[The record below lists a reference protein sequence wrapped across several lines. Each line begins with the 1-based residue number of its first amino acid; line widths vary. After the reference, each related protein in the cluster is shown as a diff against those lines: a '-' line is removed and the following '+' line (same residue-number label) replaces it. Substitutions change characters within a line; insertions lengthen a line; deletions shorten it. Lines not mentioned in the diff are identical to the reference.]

1 MDARCQFQQ
10 PNHTP
15 IGPINRDERAR
26 VEDYWPRTLRAHAVS
41 SSVAG
46 PISARMSART
56 SARLSRCARS
66 VIAAATQAL
75 TDGARP
81 AATAASAAW
90 TAASSTVT
98 VSVFAYFEHIST
110 TIRMHGIWSIPQADH
125 STVTP
130 SACSSQ
136 LFTFSAWTRGTNR
149 HRACAAG
156 RPAGWYADEAGGSRS
171 RPDGRRSTPGAD

>member
-1 MDARCQFQQ
+1 MGAKRPRPIVLDAGALIAVDRADRRVIRLLELAPGIHVPAGARAGRHMDARCQFQQ

-66 VIAAATQAL
+66 VIAEATQAL

-98 VSVFAYFEHIST
+98 V
-110 TIRMHGIWSIPQADH
+110 IRARI
-125 STVTP
+125 
-130 SACSSQ
+130 
-136 LFTFSAWTRGTNR
+136 L
-149 HRACAAG
+149 
-156 RPAGWYADEAGGSRS
+156 
-171 RPDGRRSTPGAD
+171 